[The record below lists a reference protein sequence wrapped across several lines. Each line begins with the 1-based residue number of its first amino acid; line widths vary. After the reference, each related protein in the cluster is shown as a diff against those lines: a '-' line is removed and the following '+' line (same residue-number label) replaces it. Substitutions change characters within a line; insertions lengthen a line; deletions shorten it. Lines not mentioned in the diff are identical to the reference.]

1 MASTYTVIL
10 YNNKLHI
17 SLHLFRPGKLHKQQ
31 YTTIALSCSSHRPKW
46 RRVCDDWVD
55 SRLESRQGVTTPVHV
70 LYNTYLNE
78 NPKHYMDIAQFGKVL
93 KSRFKNQKCRRGGQG
108 AQIYVYK
115 NVAIKSLDDNKGD
128 VSPSGPRLAT
138 SNDVTPPL
146 PCSAT
151 LSDVTA
157 SHTRPATTSDAF
169 PPLSCSA
176 TDVTLSPSW
185 SATPTDVRGPSP
197 TQPTKRK
204 ATPESSI
211 IPKKRKFIFE
221 NSLPQVTPPD
231 SPAAESFVSRS
242 EGSASPAAPSVASQ
256 QEPGERAA
264 CGRGVC
270 EPPRFLANVSNSN
283 DRLLSDANSEKL
295 SRSKHWS
302 PALVEDS
309 GGTADLTLDPFS
321 KNLDLKR
328 IAIEKD
334 SIGIKNYNES
344 NVITTNKT
352 DNILPPITSEN
363 HSDSKT
369 LSSIE
374 NVLSEIERVN
384 SIINVNSNSL
394 CSSSPQSQSPKY
406 NLRPA
411 SKVASVAPEETS
423 LWDEEQH
430 VVSGQESPVEA
441 QGISCRMAV
450 GRKWVDA
457 QLRDEPGART
467 FAWEVAAAY
476 ARDHPDEPL
485 PDTSIAVLIRN
496 KFPSR
501 RKAFKQGPVTT
512 YYFQDLELVNRK
524 GLCEVPAVK
533 EHRGPPSNVEGR
545 ASPSDC
551 ARGTEASTL
560 VKTSE
565 DGKPIAVVN
574 PPAQSIFIMNG
585 VPCVALR
592 VTPISVVPSE
602 PQESTTQQGC
612 LQNNKRKGSISYEV
626 LSSASLPQIPKGQT
640 HLRSQS
646 PQAQNDS
653 KNSLGLFQLPSCAKA
668 EERGTIKTPLL
679 QTEVVDSPKHI
690 LSNFQEKI
698 ESFSEN
704 NSSFDQSSSPKYD
717 DNSDMSVSQYIDSE
731 MNSEVEGRLVKVLP
745 TPLSTN
751 IPIPMEKLK
760 EETKDHIQI
769 NENVSSLEKIPE
781 NLRLTETASP
791 KKVTNN
797 AELPIQKSKAWD
809 ADMRKFAGTNN
820 QDPKK
825 VKRNR
830 KLRKSSKHCADSHSN
845 TKRGEMPSAKERD
858 VGQNC
863 TESMADQETES
874 RFDEGRM
881 ESIKRTILET
891 ALNLFSEE
899 GASLPEGE
907 RARRLEA
914 ALYERNPAVQ
924 YKDGVPWPSSH
935 SEDVEEFPCRAS
947 QVLAEGSALAQGDA
961 TQLLYHHQYC
971 PGQGCSYNGDLCLS
985 LRAAYTHISI
995 FRHRCHVWH
1004 CFSSVLALHAIA
1016 CSRVDCPVQF
1026 CLFAKHELSSR
1037 GLLSWSVV
1045 EAERQLLRQEFEE
1058 CERSGRHEAR
1068 LHCHHRQRVQLPL
1081 PKPVDKTG

>member
-1 MASTYTVIL
+1 MVKCRSLIWKYFNSEPVDNKENSYKITSRKRLYSRGYMASTS
-10 YNNKLHI
+10 K
-17 SLHLFRPGKLHKQQ
+17 
-31 YTTIALSCSSHRPKW
+31 SSHRPKW

-55 SRLESRQGVTTPVHV
+55 RRLEGRQGVTTPVHV
-70 LYNTYLNE
+70 LYNTYLSE

-115 NVAIKSLDDNKGD
+115 NVAIKSLDETKGD

-138 SNDVTPPL
+138 SSDVTPPL

-157 SHTRPATTSDAF
+157 SHPRPATTSNAS
-169 PPLSCSA
+169 PPPPCSTSLS
-176 TDVTLSPSW
+176 DVTLSPSR
-185 SATPTDVRGPSP
+185 SATPSDVRDPSP
-197 TQPTKRK
+197 TQPSKRK
-204 ATPESSI
+204 ASAESSI
-211 IPKKRKFIFE
+211 IPKKRKFFFE
-221 NSLPQVTPPD
+221 NSLPQGTPPD

-242 EGSASPAAPSVASQ
+242 EHSASPAAPNVASQ
-256 QEPGERAA
+256 QEPSERAA
-264 CGRGVC
+264 YGSGVC
-270 EPPRFLANVSNSN
+270 EPTQFLAN
-283 DRLLSDANSEKL
+283 
-295 SRSKHWS
+295 
-302 PALVEDS
+302 
-309 GGTADLTLDPFS
+309 
-321 KNLDLKR
+321 
-328 IAIEKD
+328 
-334 SIGIKNYNES
+334 
-344 NVITTNKT
+344 
-352 DNILPPITSEN
+352 
-363 HSDSKT
+363 
-369 LSSIE
+369 
-374 NVLSEIERVN
+374 
-384 SIINVNSNSL
+384 
-394 CSSSPQSQSPKY
+394 SQSPKY

-411 SKVASVAPEETS
+411 SQAASVAPKETS

-430 VVSGQESPVEA
+430 VVSGRESPVEA

-457 QLRDEPGART
+457 QLRDNPGART

-512 YYFQDLELVNRK
+512 YYFQDLELVNRE

-533 EHRGPPSNVEGR
+533 EHSGPPSNVEGR

-551 ARGTEASTL
+551 APGTEASTL

-574 PPAQSIFIMNG
+574 PPAQSVFIMNG

-592 VTPISVVPSE
+592 VTPISVGPSD
-602 PQESTTQQGC
+602 PQGSTTQQGC
-612 LQNNKRKGSISYEV
+612 LQNIKQKDSISYEV
-626 LSSASLPQIPKGQT
+626 LPKIQKEQLD
-640 HLRSQS
+640 LRSQS
-646 PQAQNDS
+646 PRAQNDL
-653 KNSLGLFQLPSCAKA
+653 KNGLGLFHLPSSAKA
-668 EERGTIKTPLL
+668 EEGGTIKTPLL
-679 QTEVVDSPKHI
+679 QSEVADSPKYI

-698 ESFSEN
+698 EPLTEN
-704 NSSFDQSSSPKYD
+704 NSSFDQSSSPKYN
-717 DNSDMSVSQYIDSE
+717 DNSDMNVSQYIDSE
-731 MNSEVEGRLVKVLP
+731 MNSEVKEKLLNVLP
-745 TPLSTN
+745 TPLTTD
-751 IPIPMEKLK
+751 IPISIEKNK
-760 EETKDHIQI
+760 AETKDHIHI
-769 NENVSSLEKIPE
+769 NENVSPLDKISE
-781 NLRLTETASP
+781 NLSLIETASP
-791 KKVTNN
+791 KKVADN
-797 AELPIQKSKAWD
+797 AEFPIQKSKVWD
-809 ADMRKFAGTNN
+809 ADMRKFARANN
-820 QDPKK
+820 QDTKK

-830 KLRKSSKHCADSHSN
+830 KLRKSSKHCEGSHSE
-845 TKRGEMPSAKERD
+845 TKQVEMPLAKERD

-863 TESMADQETES
+863 MESVTDQETEY

-924 YKDGVPWPSSH
+924 YKDGVPWPSTQ
-935 SEDVEEFPCRAS
+935 SEDAEEFPCRAS
-947 QVLAEGSALAQGDA
+947 QILAEASALAQGDA

-1004 CFSSVLALHAIA
+1004 CFSGVLALHASS

-1037 GLLSWSVV
+1037 GLLSWPAV
-1045 EAERQLLRQEFEE
+1045 EAERQLLRREFDE

-1081 PKPVDKTG
+1081 PKPVKRDREMKPEDGAGDAESRVLVMGEELVAARRSPSPVLS